1 MRVLVTGGAGYIGAH
16 IVRLLQDRGDDVVV
30 FDDLSTGSAR
40 RVGDAVLV
48 IGDLTAPTA
57 VNAIAETIRQHN
69 IDAVV
74 HFAAKKQVGES
85 VLNPTMYFRDN
96 ILSLCNVLDAMKLT
110 GVDRIVFSSSAAV
123 YGEADGRVFESDPT
137 EPSSPYGDSKL
148 FGERLLSAAVTANSL
163 RAASLRYFNV
173 GGAGWDDLGD
183 TAALNLIPMV
193 FERLDQGL
201 SPRIFGN
208 DYGTPDGTCIRD
220 YVHVLDLAEAHLAV
234 LDFLETADPEHHIL
248 NVGTGTGTSVSE
260 IVTEIMA
267 VSGSTLLPEVNE
279 RRPGDAE
286 IVIADAS
293 KIHGLIGW
301 TTRHTISDI
310 ISSAW
315 GAHTAVAA
323 AEISSQRRDI
333 RGPAKPAEEN

>member
-1 MRVLVTGGAGYIGAH
+1 MRVLVTGGAGYIGSH
-16 IVRLLQDRGDDVVV
+16 VVRLLHERGDHVAV
-30 FDDLSTGSAR
+30 FDDLSTGSAK
-40 RVGDAVLV
+40 RVGDVSLV
-48 IGDLTAPTA
+48 VGDLTAATA
-57 VNAIAETIRQHN
+57 VASVAEVILKHD
-69 IDAVV
+69 IEAVV

-85 VLNPTMYFRDN
+85 VADPTLYFRDN
-96 ILSLCNVLDAMKLT
+96 ILSLCNVLDAMKRT

-123 YGEADGRVFESDPT
+123 YGEADGRVYESDPT

-148 FGERLLSAAVTANSL
+148 FGERLLTATGKANSL

-173 GGAGWDDLGD
+173 GGAGWEDLGD

-193 FERLDQGL
+193 IEKLDQGL

-234 LDFLETADPEHHIL
+234 LDFLQGAEPAHHIL
-248 NVGTGTGTSVSE
+248 NVGTGLGTSVSE
-260 IVTEIMA
+260 IVAGILTT
-267 VSGSTLLPEVNE
+267 SGSTLLPEVHE

-286 IVIADAS
+286 MVIADAS
-293 KIHGLIGW
+293 KIHDLIGW

-315 GAHTAVAA
+315 AA
-323 AEISSQRRDI
+323 KKVSIS
-333 RGPAKPAEEN
+333 P